1 MSIFGKKR
9 ELSRPEFRQIL
20 RKASPR
26 IPGAG
31 GRMYSWRERVKME
44 KEIFPYQRFKG
55 NISEFEVKRRLKELR
70 MERYRAKTQKEK
82 INVDRKIRFL
92 KEVTGV
98 KPY

>member
-1 MSIFGKKR
+1 MSIFDKKR
-9 ELSRPEFRQIL
+9 EISRREFRETL

-31 GRMYSWRERVKME
+31 GKMYSWRERVKME
-44 KEIFPYQRFKG
+44 KEIFPQERFKSH
-55 NISEFEVKRRLKELR
+55 ISEIEAKKRLRELR
-70 MERYRAKTQKEK
+70 MERYKAKTEEERLK
-82 INVDRKIRFL
+82 VDRKIRFL